1 MLLLL
6 VIARSVVWG
15 LFAGLSIGLPP
26 VMLFGNQ
33 YLQDKVSASVL
44 QGKKCICL
52 AITEPYAGSDVANLR
67 TTARKTADGKHYIG
81 ASACLFDPQ
90 LSCLLTVVRAVAAD
104 AQSTARRSG
113 SP

>member
-1 MLLLL
+1 
-6 VIARSVVWG
+6 VWG

-81 ASACLFDPQ
+81 ASGLFSSIDVFAS
-90 LSCLLTVVRAVAAD
+90 LAHDGSRAVADD